1 MKNYIKAILAQPVP
15 IKVTAVAVSLFLI
28 FGFLGAKAYHEV
40 VGFQNTKETLRAAVV
55 QQCEKNP
62 KSTPETLCRVM
73 ARTVGEDENKCSAI
87 PEEVIG
93 NMNCIPLL
101 AEMP

>member
-1 MKNYIKAILAQPVP
+1 MKEYAKEILAQPVS
-15 IKVTAVAVSLFLI
+15 IKVTAVAVVLCL
-28 FGFLGAKAYHEV
+28 GFLGAKAYHNLAN
-40 VGFQNTKETLRAAVV
+40 FKSTETILRAAVV

-62 KSTPETLCRVM
+62 RTTPEDLCRVM
-73 ARTVGEDENKCSAI
+73 ARTVGVDEHKCNSI